1 MKIQKMVVRLKNK
14 SLLKG
19 TTCNFSPLKASFH
32 LILLSGELVTV
43 YIEKM
48 KAAFFVKR
56 FDGDRSYNYTYKDFI
71 PWGGNKVKV
80 DFADGETMIGYT
92 QHHSYAHQGFFVT
105 PADLQGNNERVF
117 IMSSA
122 TSNVTFL

>member
-1 MKIQKMVVRLKNK
+1 
-14 SLLKG
+14 
-19 TTCNFSPLKASFH
+19 
-32 LILLSGELVTV
+32 
-43 YIEKM
+43 M

-80 DFADGETMIGYT
+80 DFVDGETMIGYT
-92 QHHSYAHQGFFVT
+92 PYHPSAHKGFFVT
-105 PADLQGNNERVF
+105 PADLHGNNERVF
-117 IMSSA
+117 VMSSA